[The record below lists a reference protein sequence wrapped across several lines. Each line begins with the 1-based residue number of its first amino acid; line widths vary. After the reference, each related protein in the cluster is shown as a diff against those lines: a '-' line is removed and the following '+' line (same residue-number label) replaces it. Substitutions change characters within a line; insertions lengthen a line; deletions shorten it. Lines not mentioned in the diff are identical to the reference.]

1 VKDLPLGM
9 EESRVQSKAARL
21 RRIEHKLYNTPQGLG
36 AVELARY
43 CGVDRRTI
51 YRDIEA
57 LDTMG
62 VPVWQLDGKFG
73 IERDGYQ
80 STVRL
85 NLNETVALYFA
96 ARLLAHHSDENNPHV
111 VGALDKIAA
120 SLPDATL
127 SAHMSRAAELIRA
140 KPMRS
145 NYVQTVETLTRAWAD
160 RRVARIE
167 YWAADRARPQER
179 VIEPYFLEVS
189 RFEPATYVLAYDQL
203 RSALRTFK
211 VERIQRAELLPEHY
225 TIPADFDPYIWLQ
238 SSWGIMAGEEVRVR
252 LRFTA
257 NVVRRIQESVW
268 HHSQQLTPLDDGGCV
283 LDLCIGDIREIKNW
297 VLSWG
302 ADVEVLDPP
311 ELRAQ
316 VAEEGARLATLY
328 GSLAAH
334 ES

>member
-1 VKDLPLGM
+1 MD
-9 EESRVQSKAARL
+9 ESRTQSKAARL
-21 RRIEHKLYNTPQGLG
+21 RRIEHKLYNTPHGLG
-36 AVELARY
+36 AVELANY

-57 LDTMG
+57 LDAMG

-127 SAHMSRAAELIRA
+127 SEHMSRAADVIRA

-160 RRVARIE
+160 RRALEIH
-167 YWAADRARPQER
+167 YWAADRDKPQLR

-189 RFEPATYVLAYDQL
+189 RFEPASYVLAHDRL
-203 RSALRTFK
+203 RNALRTFK

-225 TIPADFDPYIWLQ
+225 TIPPDFDPYTWLQ
-238 SSWGIMAGEEVRVR
+238 SSWGIMAEEEVEVR
-252 LRFTA
+252 LRFSPLVT
-257 NVVRRIQESVW
+257 RRVQESVW
-268 HHSQQLTPLDDGGCV
+268 HHSQRLELQPDGGCV
-283 LDLCIGDIREIKNW
+283 LSMCVGGIREIRNW

-302 ADVEVLDPP
+302 ADVEVLAPA

-316 VAEEGARLATLY
+316 IAAESERMRVNYRAN
-328 GSLAAH
+328 S
-334 ES
+334 